1 MDAVITNVLTLS
13 GDMSFVRVLWNYP
26 LLGDLC
32 VLFDGTNF
40 SDSSY
45 FCDMQLLCKAA
56 FCLCSRC
63 PYYFH

>member
-1 MDAVITNVLTLS
+1 MDTVITVVLTLS

-40 SDSSY
+40 N
-45 FCDMQLLCKAA
+45 
-56 FCLCSRC
+56 
-63 PYYFH
+63 